1 MSEKMFSREQYEQLR
16 SFPEISRDELFRYF
30 TLTPADAA
38 FVDPGA
44 GRGPGDR
51 LGIAV
56 QLATLPWLGFV
67 PDDVASA
74 PPAAVARL
82 AERLGL
88 DPGALRGYGK
98 RAQTRSDH
106 LTKVARYLSWKT
118 APDGSR
124 EMKELEQF
132 LLDRAMEHDSPT
144 LLFNLAREYL
154 MSAKVIWPG
163 AVTLAK
169 MVGTARAGATE
180 LTSQQVE
187 HLLTLQVRQDLDLLL
202 MYDVGLGMTRLAWLT
217 AGAVE
222 ATASAVKTSIEK
234 LTWLRNMDAHH
245 LDLSVLPNERRR
257 FLATVGRRSTVQA
270 L

>member
-1 MSEKMFSREQYEQLR
+1 MSEKM

-51 LGIAV
+51 LGMAV

-88 DPGALRGYGK
+88 DPGALRGYGR

-106 LTKVARYLSWKT
+106 LTKVAGTCRGRPRRT
-118 APDGSR
+118 A
-124 EMKELEQF
+124 
-132 LLDRAMEHDSPT
+132 
-144 LLFNLAREYL
+144 
-154 MSAKVIWPG
+154 
-163 AVTLAK
+163 
-169 MVGTARAGATE
+169 AG
-180 LTSQQVE
+180 
-187 HLLTLQVRQDLDLLL
+187 R
-202 MYDVGLGMTRLAWLT
+202 
-217 AGAVE
+217 
-222 ATASAVKTSIEK
+222 
-234 LTWLRNMDAHH
+234 
-245 LDLSVLPNERRR
+245 
-257 FLATVGRRSTVQA
+257 
-270 L
+270 